1 MSTIQTAVNT
11 NLTRESFSA
20 FDTNPRPFCSLAVEQ
35 VLNIIRNLSF
45 DEVNSCVL
53 AESEACVRLLLLAA
67 HAKWSCLPQIAF
79 DALSNLASEVSRPN
93 YYAARL

>member
-79 DALSNLASEVSRPN
+79 DALSNLASEVNRPN